1 MSFFSSKAASNVQ
14 NVWPVTESTAGQGF
28 GRLSD
33 DDTKWACTTGQGFK
47 TETQVW
53 YTILPDGAWVM
64 VQVIWSYTGIMFVPA
79 TSQMTFKYYNPT
91 TKQATWKSVNVGSWK
106 PDGRGCKSDHFDI
119 KHTGTAA
126 GEESYAITANLD
138 KTVQI
143 TATFTRPSDAPGF
156 KYGQGEKGGFSYLGK
171 DKTDG
176 FVIHRFHPLVQSTGT
191 LVLDGKVIDLAGEA
205 CFIHA
210 IQGMRPDSL
219 ASRWN
224 FAFFTSGGGKA
235 ESKLGKV
242 RAISME
248 FATTDSYGPKGAK
261 SGRTVVSVGAVYS
274 SALGQPLIAVG
285 QTSVPTDPSAFPS
298 KSGEVCSATQ
308 LNPIKDS
315 FTGYSAPGGI
325 EFAWAGK
332 QTEGGKGQVEAKVH
346 VDKLG
351 ITDGE
356 GGLIEKVDVLAEIPY
371 VIRKTLAAVTGTK
384 PYIYQYLNPT
394 TLNVKVDG
402 EETPVE
408 GWLFNEASFVSE

>member
-1 MSFFSSKAASNVQ
+1 M
-14 NVWPVTESTAGQGF
+14 
-28 GRLSD
+28 
-33 DDTKWACTTGQGFK
+33 
-47 TETQVW
+47 
-53 YTILPDGAWVM
+53 
-64 VQVIWSYTGIMFVPA
+64 
-79 TSQMTFKYYNPT
+79 
-91 TKQATWKSVNVGSWK
+91 GS
-106 PDGRGCKSDHFDI
+106 
-119 KHTGTAA
+119 
-126 GEESYAITANLD
+126 
-138 KTVQI
+138 
-143 TATFTRPSDAPGF
+143 
-156 KYGQGEKGGFSYLGK
+156 
-171 DKTDG
+171 
-176 FVIHRFHPLVQSTGT
+176 RFHPLVQSTGT

-210 IQGMRPDSL
+210 IQGMRPDSVGSFTRLEILLKAPARRLTYSLLPGGTLPSLLL
-219 ASRWN
+219 AAARLRASSVKSAPSRWSLPLQYVHLLPASLRSY
-224 FAFFTSGGGKA
+224 FANISA
-235 ESKLGKV
+235 D
-242 RAISME
+242 RAHHLWSQ
-248 FATTDSYGPKGAK
+248 AVYVNQQDSYGPKGAK

-384 PYIYQYLNPT
+384 PYIYQVCGSHSRFLWR
-394 TLNVKVDG
+394 G
-402 EETPVE
+402 
-408 GWLFNEASFVSE
+408 